1 MKEILSNRN
10 IFIISIVI
18 GILFWVVFIALL
30 NTEPWDTT
38 YGWVVVGIM
47 GLILGFIGKE
57 KPWLWPLGIFLGELL
72 FGLGNFFKDLF
83 FYSGGGVNMFIPLGV
98 LFLIPFTIPAI
109 IGSFVG
115 FGIYKFTTSLNKSIQ
130 PTADDDG

>member
-1 MKEILSNRN
+1 MNETKSNRN

-18 GILFWVVFIALL
+18 GILFWVMFVALL

-38 YGWVVVGIM
+38 YGWIVVGMI

-57 KPWLWPLGIFLGELL
+57 KPWLWPIGFFLGELL
-72 FGLGNFFKDLF
+72 FGLSVFFKDLF
-83 FYSGGGVNMFIPLGV
+83 FYSGGGVNMFIPLGIV
-98 LFLIPFTIPAI
+98 FLIPFTIPAF

-115 FGIYKFTTSLNKSIQ
+115 FSIRKVTISPNKTPRPTTN
-130 PTADDDG
+130 DGV